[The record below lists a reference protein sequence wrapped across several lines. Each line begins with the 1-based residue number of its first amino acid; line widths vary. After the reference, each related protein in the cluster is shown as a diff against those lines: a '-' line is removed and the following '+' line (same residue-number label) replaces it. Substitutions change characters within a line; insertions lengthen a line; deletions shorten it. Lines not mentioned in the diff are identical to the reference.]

1 MDSKEIST
9 ERNLYLGLVA
19 LSLAIFLVANDFTAF
34 SPALPAME
42 REFHSDITTTQWV
55 INGYALVFGVL
66 IISGG
71 RLADMYGRRRVFFV
85 GTLLFVLF
93 SLLGGLAVNM
103 EMLLISRAL
112 MGVGGAM
119 MWPSILGM
127 TYSLMTEKRAGLA
140 GGLVITV
147 CGIANSVGPLLGG
160 ALADYASW
168 RWIFF
173 INLPISAIALYV
185 CWKVIPDDSPEACDE
200 RIDYGGIAFL
210 SMALFALLLA
220 FDLVVDIGFKSP
232 LVLGFIASFF
242 VLICFFVAVEKRVGQ
257 QALIPPDVAGNKQFV
272 FAGIATLLISALFFA
287 GLFFIPQFLTNM
299 HGASAIKAGMGLIPM
314 MLSFSI
320 FGFLAGKFYDVLG
333 AKKIVSAATLL
344 MTLGMYIL
352 SHIHKDTHYITL
364 IPGLVVL
371 GAGIGLF
378 NSTITTVAI
387 TVVDASRASLAGAI
401 IFMFQIAGGA
411 VGLGLNTTIVAMA
424 TDMPSGI
431 DYAFTVNAYLAMFAF
446 IICVLFI
453 EDKRSLDQF

>member
-1 MDSKEIST
+1 M
-9 ERNLYLGLVA
+9 ERQEGLLDKNLYLGMLA

-42 REFHSDITTTQWV
+42 HEFHSDLTTTQWV

-71 RLADMYGRRRVFFV
+71 RLADMYGRRRVFFI
-85 GTLLFVLF
+85 GTLLFMAF
-93 SLLGGLAVNM
+93 SLIGGLAVNM
-103 EMLLISRAL
+103 GMLLISRAL
-112 MGVGGAM
+112 MGIGGAM

-127 TYSLMTEKRAGLA
+127 TYGLMTEKRAGLA

-173 INLPISAIALYV
+173 INLPVSAIALYV
-185 CWKVIPDDSPEACDE
+185 CWRVIPDDSPEVCDE
-200 RIDYGGIAFL
+200 RIDYAGITFL

-220 FDLVVDIGFKSP
+220 FDLVVDVGFKSP
-232 LVLGFIASFF
+232 LVLGLLAAFFLFICLFT
-242 VLICFFVAVEKRVGQ
+242 VVEKKVAA
-257 QALIPPDVAGNKQFV
+257 QALIPQDVAGNKRFV
-272 FAGIATLLISALFFA
+272 FASIATLLISALFFA
-287 GLFFIPQFLTNM
+287 GLFFIPQFLT
-299 HGASAIKAGMGLIPM
+299 HVRGASAMKAGMGLIPM
-314 MLSFSI
+314 MLSFSV
-320 FGFLAGKFYDVLG
+320 FGFLAGKLYDVIG

-344 MTLGMYIL
+344 MTLGMYLL
-352 SHIHKDTHYITL
+352 SHIHKDTQYMSL
-364 IPGLVVL
+364 VPGLVIL

-387 TVVDASRASLAGAI
+387 TVVDSSRASLAGAI

-424 TDMPSGI
+424 TDMPTGI
-431 DYAFTVNAYLAMFAF
+431 EYAFTVNAYLAMFAF
-446 IICVLFI
+446 IICILFV
-453 EDKRSLDQF
+453 EDKNPEA

>member
-1 MDSKEIST
+1 M
-9 ERNLYLGLVA
+9 ERQEGLLDKNLYLGMLA

-42 REFHSDITTTQWV
+42 HEFHSDLTTTQWV

-71 RLADMYGRRRVFFV
+71 RLADMYGRRRVFFI
-85 GTLLFVLF
+85 GTLLFMAF
-93 SLLGGLAVNM
+93 SLIGGIAVNM
-103 EMLLISRAL
+103 GMLLISRAL
-112 MGVGGAM
+112 MGIGGAM

-127 TYSLMTEKRAGLA
+127 TYGLMTEKRAGLA

-173 INLPISAIALYV
+173 INLPVSAVALYV
-185 CWKVIPDDSPEACDE
+185 CWRVIPDDSPESCDE
-200 RIDYGGIAFL
+200 RIDYAGITSL

-220 FDLVVDIGFKSP
+220 FDLVVDVGFKSP
-232 LVLGFIASFF
+232 LVLGLIAAFF
-242 VLICFFVAVEKRVGQ
+242 LLICLFSVVEKRVGA
-257 QALIPPDVAGNKQFV
+257 QALIPPDVAGNKRFV
-272 FAGIATLLISALFFA
+272 FASIATLLISALFFA
-287 GLFFIPQFLTNM
+287 GLFFIPQFLTNVRDT
-299 HGASAIKAGMGLIPM
+299 SAMKAGMGLIPM
-314 MLSFSI
+314 MLSFSV
-320 FGFLAGKFYDVLG
+320 FGFLAGKLYDVIG

-344 MTLGMYIL
+344 MTLGMYLL
-352 SHIHKDTHYITL
+352 SHVHKDTQYMSL
-364 IPGLVVL
+364 VPGLVIL

-387 TVVDASRASLAGAI
+387 TVVDSSRASLAGAI

-424 TDMPSGI
+424 ADMPSGI
-431 DYAFTVNAYLAMFAF
+431 EYAFTVNAYLAMFAF
-446 IICVLFI
+446 IICILFVG
-453 EDKRSLDQF
+453 DKKPEV

>member
-1 MDSKEIST
+1 M
-9 ERNLYLGLVA
+9 ERQEGLLDKNLYLGMLA

-42 REFHSDITTTQWV
+42 HEFHSDLTTTQWV

-71 RLADMYGRRRVFFV
+71 RLADMYGRRRVFFI
-85 GTLLFVLF
+85 GTLLFMAF
-93 SLLGGLAVNM
+93 SLIGGIAVNM
-103 EMLLISRAL
+103 GMLLISRAL
-112 MGVGGAM
+112 MGIGGAM

-127 TYSLMTEKRAGLA
+127 TYGLMTEKRAGLA

-173 INLPISAIALYV
+173 INLPVSAVALYV
-185 CWKVIPDDSPEACDE
+185 CWRVIPDDSPEACDE
-200 RIDYGGIAFL
+200 RIDYAGITSL

-220 FDLVVDIGFKSP
+220 FDLVVDVGFKSP
-232 LVLGFIASFF
+232 LVLGLIAAFF
-242 VLICFFVAVEKRVGQ
+242 LLICLFSVVEKRVGA
-257 QALIPPDVAGNKQFV
+257 QALIPPDVAGNKRFV
-272 FAGIATLLISALFFA
+272 FASAATLLISALFFA
-287 GLFFIPQFLTNM
+287 GLFFIPQFLTNVR
-299 HGASAIKAGMGLIPM
+299 GTSAMRAGMGLIPM
-314 MLSFSI
+314 MLSFSV
-320 FGFLAGKFYDVLG
+320 FGFPAGKLYDVIG
-333 AKKIVSAATLL
+333 AKKIVSTATLL
-344 MTLGMYIL
+344 MTLGMYLL
-352 SHIHKDTHYITL
+352 SHIHKDTQYMSL
-364 IPGLVVL
+364 VPGLVIL

-387 TVVDASRASLAGAI
+387 TVVDSSRASLAGAI

-431 DYAFTVNAYLAMFAF
+431 GYAFTANAYLAMFSF
-446 IICVLFI
+446 IICILFVG
-453 EDKRSLDQF
+453 DKKPEV